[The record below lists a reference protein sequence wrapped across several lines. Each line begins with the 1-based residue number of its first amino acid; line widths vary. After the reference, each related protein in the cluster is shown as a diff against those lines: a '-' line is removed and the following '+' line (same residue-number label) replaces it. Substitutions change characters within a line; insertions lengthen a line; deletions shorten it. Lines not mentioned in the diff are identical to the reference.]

1 MHVDSTTA
9 VARIRVG
16 IAELSTAVSLSRCE
30 KLHAGVTGYCQAL
43 LDCGVISNQQW
54 QQLTHLADA
63 ELSAWMPAPDFG
75 TRLPG
80 WTAKEYE

>member
-1 MHVDSTTA
+1 MSIDSTTA
-9 VARIRVG
+9 IARITAG
-16 IAELSTAVSLSRCE
+16 IADLSTAVSLNRCE

-43 LDCGVISNQQW
+43 LDCGVITECQW
-54 QQLTHLADA
+54 QQLSNLADA

-80 WTAKEYE
+80 WQAKDYE